1 MRKQSKIGKKARK
14 QDIEVNANA
23 IRTLRTLSNEEAFY
37 FYEDVGKP
45 TGESARSLRD
55 FMGKVKSA
63 KLESLIFHLKRS
75 DFRNWAEKTLR
86 DSKLA
91 ERLAEIPATNSKS
104 LRTKISSAVRNRI
117 KELEE
122 TSDIATVSVDEP
134 VITAV

>member
-1 MRKQSKIGKKARK
+1 MRKQSKIGKKTGK
-14 QDIEVNANA
+14 QDIKVNTNA

-55 FMGKVKSA
+55 FMEKIKSA

-75 DFRNWAEKTLR
+75 DFRNWAEKTLT

-91 ERLAEIPATNSKS
+91 EKLSEIPATNNKS

-122 TSDIATVSVDEP
+122 TRDIATVSIDEP